1 MGESRMNPFTR
12 FERPW
17 LAGLGAAG
25 VVGFLASLVLAP
37 FILGIDPT
45 LDLFVLVLHGLGLA
59 AMVGAGV
66 VYSVL
71 FWRDFF
77 DRKFVR

>member
-1 MGESRMNPFTR
+1 VNPLARFFAR

-25 VVGFLASLVLAP
+25 AVWFLASLVLAP
-37 FILGIDPT
+37 FVLGVDPT
-45 LDLFVLVLHGLGLA
+45 LDRFVLVLHVLGLA
-59 AMVGAGV
+59 AMVGAGL
-66 VYSVL
+66 VYTLL